1 MQQAQ
6 SKMLE
11 KLGGLVKEKFHAAVA
26 ANQKRNDDY
35 DLAH

>member
-1 MQQAQ
+1 
-6 SKMLE
+6 MLA
-11 KLGGLVKEKFHAAVA
+11 KLEALVKTNFNAAVA